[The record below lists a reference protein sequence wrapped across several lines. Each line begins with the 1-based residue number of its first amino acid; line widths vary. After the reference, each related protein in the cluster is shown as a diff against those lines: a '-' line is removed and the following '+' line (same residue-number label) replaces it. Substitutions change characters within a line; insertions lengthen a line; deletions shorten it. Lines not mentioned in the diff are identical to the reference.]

1 MATCPDGH
9 EIPDSRRQG
18 SHSSAGGSAPEALT
32 GYVSAR
38 PSYLPNLIAGI
49 AASVGVI
56 VGSIGPWASV
66 PAFTKNAIGADGTY
80 TLVFGAA
87 SGIALFTLLNLGRSN
102 AGRRWLAPIAWSVS
116 VVGLLCLFIAITDIA
131 DILSAPT
138 TDFFGVTTGVQV
150 DWGLWMV
157 AISSAALFVTAS
169 VVAVQLRRALRTTTA

>member
-9 EIPDSRRQG
+9 EIPEGRRQG
-18 SHSSAGGSAPEALT
+18 SDSSAGGYTPEALT
-32 GYVSAR
+32 GHVSAR

-66 PAFTKNAIGADGTY
+66 LAFTKNAIGADGTY
-80 TLVFGAA
+80 TLIFGAA
-87 SGIALFTLLNLGRSN
+87 SGIALFVLANLGGAN
-102 AGRRWLAPIAWSVS
+102 TGLRWLAPIAWSVA
-116 VVGLLCLFIAITDIA
+116 VLGLLCLLIAITDIA
-131 DILSAPT
+131 DVLSTPT
-138 TDFFGVTTGVQV
+138 TDFGVTTQAQV
-150 DWGLWMV
+150 EWGLWTV